1 MPDERDEGVR
11 QPAAGKEQISPR
23 LPLPLIELLRE
34 EAEENKRTLSA
45 QVEVILEAHYDRK
58 DQPDSKK

>member
-1 MPDERDEGVR
+1 MPDERDVEAR

-45 QVEVILEAHYDRK
+45 QVEVILEAHYERK
-58 DQPDSKK
+58 DQPGKDK